1 MQNEKTSLNLSIAL
15 LLIRVSTGGLLLFHG
30 IAKLVHGHDF
40 IRAMLAEK
48 GLPGFLWLGVP
59 LTEVI
64 APILLLLG
72 VFTRMAGVGITVL
85 MLITIF
91 LAHMPNAFSITD
103 TGGLEV
109 ELNLLY
115 LSGALALVFAGPG
128 KFHIISPYKYWL
140 Q

>member
-30 IAKLVHGHDF
+30 IAKLMHGHDF
-40 IRAMLAEK
+40 IRAMLAGK
-48 GLPGFLWLGVP
+48 GLPGFFWLGVP

-91 LAHMPNAFSITD
+91 LAHMPNAFSVTD

-128 KFHIISPYKYWL
+128 KFHIISPSKYWL